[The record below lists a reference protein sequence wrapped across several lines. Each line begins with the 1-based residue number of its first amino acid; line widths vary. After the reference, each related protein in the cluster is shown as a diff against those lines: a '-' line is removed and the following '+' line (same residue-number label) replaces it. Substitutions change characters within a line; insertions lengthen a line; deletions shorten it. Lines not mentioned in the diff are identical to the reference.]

1 MRRLHV
7 GVALSRD
14 EKKPPRITL
23 IAQNR
28 RAGFDYELMDKFEAG
43 VALLGTEVKVLRN
56 GKADLSD
63 AWVSLDGQEAF
74 ARGINIPVLEGSPF
88 SHEPKRPRKL
98 LLHLREIEL
107 LKRGTEREGMTVT
120 VTKIYFKDNKIK
132 VEVALARGKKS
143 YDKRETLKRKEA
155 DKEAKKALS
164 ASLRRSR

>member
-1 MRRLHV
+1 VLHV
-7 GVALSRD
+7 GAAVSRD
-14 EKKPPRITL
+14 EKKPPRIVL
-23 IAQNR
+23 VAQNR

-63 AWVSLDGQEAF
+63 AWVSLDGDQAF
-74 ARGINIPVLEGSPF
+74 ARGINIPVLEGTPF

-98 LLHLREIEL
+98 LLHRREIEL

-120 VTKIYFKDNKIK
+120 VTKLYFKDSRIK

-155 DKEAKKALS
+155 DKEAKKAMS
-164 ASLRRSR
+164 ANLRRGR